1 MIAHDKSNRKKMS
14 NKLFAGIWGSVL
26 AVLLAVLVAA
36 NALLLQYSNLI
47 TRVMN
52 HTDTITMK
60 RTEADPDAEVI
71 EEDNIYFKSD
81 FATEEELV
89 AYQTKV
95 SQDIEAEGIVL
106 MQNNNQ
112 LLPIAKGTK
121 ISIFGQACTQFRYG
135 GGGSGAI
142 DESGL
147 MNLKDAFT
155 QEGFEVNN
163 TLWDMYSSSGLKI
176 PKEVAPKDFSNAVTK
191 SLESFGD
198 VAVFVFS
205 RPAHEA
211 TDLTEKE
218 VSLTDGERA
227 VLDYVNA
234 NFDNI
239 VVLLNIANAVELGWI
254 NEYNHIQSVLWVGYP
269 GQQGMISIPRVVNGA
284 VNPSGRL
291 VDTYA
296 YSAESSPAFEN
307 FGYGRVENGYNPVGA
322 KNTYVVYAEGIY
334 VGYRYYETRYEDTVL
349 GQGNADSK
357 KGSID
362 KKAWDYGKEVMYP
375 FGYGLSYTTFDY
387 AGFSMTEEADRF
399 IISVDVT
406 NSGSTAGKEVVQV
419 YFQSPYTDYDRQHL
433 VEKASVELCGFA
445 KTDLLA
451 PGASETVRIEVPK
464 EELRAYDRMNART
477 YIVDA
482 GTYYFTVADNAHA
495 AVNNILAAK
504 GFTTADGMDAEG
516 STVMVSTYEQA
527 ELDSTTYAVSADTG
541 VEITNQF
548 DYSSLTYYYED
559 YTYLTRNDWDATWPS
574 FYGETEKKGKNI
586 NHYTTFSDQLLADS
600 QENRYHEEPDAV
612 MPVTASGEGLNLISM
627 RGKSFDDPEWEKI
640 LDCVTV
646 DEMTNLVRIGGWQT
660 AQILSI
666 AKPASSDQ
674 DGPAGISNEL
684 IMSNLST
691 MGYPIG
697 VVLAST
703 WNEELIEEMGKC
715 VGEDGLKVGV
725 HGWYAPGAGT
735 HRTPYGG
742 RNFEYYSEDGFISGK
757 ITAAEIRGAQ
767 SKGMY
772 VYLKHLVLNDQED
785 RRYGIATFC
794 EEQAL
799 RELYMTP
806 FEMAVREADAHGM
819 MAAFCSI
826 GGVWCGA
833 NEDLLQ
839 DVLRGEWGFH
849 GIVVTD
855 YATANDG
862 YMWID
867 MGLQNGSDL
876 WLNSDVSK
884 YPLDNA
890 GDSATMVNALRRAT
904 KNILYT
910 VVNSSAMN
918 GISSDTVV
926 VKVMPLWQKWM
937 IAVDVSA
944 GVILLAG
951 IFLIVRRCKKNRPAA
966 ILVVENTE
974 G

>member
-1 MIAHDKSNRKKMS
+1 MENQKKAKKKMS
-14 NKLFAGIWGSVL
+14 NKLFAGIWGSLLCVL
-26 AVLLAVLVAA
+26 VVAVIVANVLLM
-36 NALLLQYSNLI
+36 QYSNLI

-52 HTDTITMK
+52 HTDTITVK
-60 RTEADPDAEVI
+60 KSEVNANADVL

-89 AYQTKV
+89 AYQTRI
-95 SQDIEAEGIVL
+95 SQEIEAEGIVL
-106 MQNNNQ
+106 LRNDGNV
-112 LLPIAKGTK
+112 LPLKQGAKV
-121 ISIFGQACTQFRYG
+121 SIFGQASTQFRYG

-147 MNLKDAFT
+147 LNLRDAFA
-155 QEGFEVNN
+155 QEGFQVNDK
-163 TLWDMYSSSGLKI
+163 LWDMYKNSGLKI
-176 PKEVAPKDFSNAVTK
+176 PKEVATKDFSAEVIQ
-191 SLESFGD
+191 SLEEYGD
-198 VAVFVFS
+198 TAVFVFS

-211 TDLTEKE
+211 SDLSEKE
-218 VSLTDGERA
+218 VSLSDAERD
-227 VLDYVNA
+227 VLAFVNER
-234 NFDNI
+234 FDNV
-239 VVLLNIANAVELGWI
+239 VVLLNIANAVELGWM
-254 NEYNHIQSVLWVGYP
+254 NEYDHIRAALWVGYP
-269 GQQGMISIPRVVNGA
+269 GQQGMISIPRAVNGK

-296 YSAESSPAFEN
+296 YSAESAPAFAN

-334 VGYRYYETRYEDTVL
+334 IGYRYYETRYEDSVL
-349 GQGNADSK
+349 GQGSAESA

-362 KKAWDYGKEVMYP
+362 QGAWNYGNEVMFP
-375 FGYGLSYTTFDY
+375 FGYGMSYTSFDY
-387 AGFSMTEEADRF
+387 SNYTMAEEADRF
-399 IISVDVT
+399 VITVDVKNT
-406 NSGSTAGKEVVQV
+406 GSVAGKEVVQV
-419 YFQSPYTDYDRQHL
+419 YFQSPYTDYDRANKI
-433 VEKASVELCGFA
+433 EKAAIELCGFA
-445 KTDLLA
+445 KTGMLA
-451 PGASETVRIEVPK
+451 PGTSQNVRIEVPK
-464 EELRAYDRMNART
+464 EELRTYDKANART

-495 AVNNILAAK
+495 AINNILTAK
-504 GFTTADGMDAEG
+504 GYTPENGMDAAG
-516 STVMVSTYEQA
+516 STAMVGTYEQA
-527 ELDSTTYAVSADTG
+527 QADTVTYAVSANTG
-541 VEITNQF
+541 NAITNQF
-548 DYSSLTYYYED
+548 DYSSLTHYYPD
-559 YTYLTRNDWDATWPS
+559 YTYLTRQDWDATWPS
-574 FYGETEKKGKNI
+574 FYGESEKKGKNI
-586 NHYTTFSDQLLADS
+586 NHFTTFSDQLIEDS
-600 QENRYHEEPDAV
+600 QVNRYHEDPAAV
-612 MPVTASGEGLNLISM
+612 MPKTGSGEGLNLISM
-627 RGKSFDDPEWEKI
+627 RGKSFDDPDWEKI

-660 AQILSI
+660 AQVLSI
-666 AKPASSDQ
+666 AKPVSSDQ

-684 IMSNLST
+684 IMSDLPT
-691 MGYPIG
+691 MGFPIG

-703 WNEELIEEMGKC
+703 WNEELSEEMGKC

-725 HGWYAPGAGT
+725 HGWYAPGAGM

-757 ITAAEIRGAQ
+757 IAAAEIRGVQ
-767 SKGMY
+767 GKGMY
-772 VYLKHLVLNDQED
+772 VYLKHLVLNDQEE

-799 RELYMTP
+799 REIYCTP
-806 FEMAVREADAHGM
+806 FEISVREGDAHGI

-839 DVLRGEWGFH
+839 DVLRGEWGFK
-849 GIVVTD
+849 GIVITD

-867 MGLQNGSDL
+867 MGLQNGCDL

-890 GDSATMVNALRRAT
+890 ANSATMVNALRRAT

-918 GISSDTVV
+918 GISADTVV

-937 IAVDVSA
+937 IGADILIALIAAA
-944 GVILLAG
+944 GA
-951 IFLIVRRCKKNRPAA
+951 FLIVRRCKKNKQPT
-966 ILVVENTE
+966 IQLVRNDK
-974 G
+974 